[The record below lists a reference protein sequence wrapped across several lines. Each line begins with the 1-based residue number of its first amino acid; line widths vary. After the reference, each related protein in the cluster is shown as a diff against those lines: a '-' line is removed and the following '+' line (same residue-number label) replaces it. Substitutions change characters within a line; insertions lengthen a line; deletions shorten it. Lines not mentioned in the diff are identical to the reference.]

1 MAPLVV
7 KSRFHKP
14 LDMVAVRTMGNET
27 VAQSGTDL
35 AWCRGD
41 SPDSPTLGHMAFL
54 HMGTRPQESSK
65 PSSSSKSRLVS
76 SQCSRH
82 QMMEITR
89 LYIQAV
95 QAANVAPLNIK
106 KIRRR
111 ALTNASSIDLGL
123 PPSPLP
129 PVSSGSEAS
138 SSASP
143 PPTGFTFTAEWD
155 LTKKSFIFT
164 PLRDAHS
171 PMSSASP
178 RSARSAATGVPVN
191 VDDELLSNST
201 LASPSL
207 YSPSVLSPH
216 PDLSTVS
223 SPVTDSESAEAAP
236 TTAPSAENREECSPS
251 PVGTPVSSIFDRDSL
266 YSSHKRHHSRSSAAS
281 SVISLVDM
289 ELDSEKQK
297 ARRALPPK
305 PDLCLDTMSSPLK
318 ALDKSLLATKE
329 CGAHAASSIV
339 SFVDMSLDT
348 EKRHT
353 RRALPSRP
361 SRPDLHLD
369 TLSSPVK
376 STKTSGAQG
385 IARSA
390 SERSPCDRPSYAQRP
405 LPRIPRTRR
414 RLPDVPR
421 NAASMYESVS
431 QASPYRALIRAWR
444 LITPP

>member
-1 MAPLVV
+1 M
-7 KSRFHKP
+7 
-14 LDMVAVRTMGNET
+14 
-27 VAQSGTDL
+27 
-35 AWCRGD
+35 
-41 SPDSPTLGHMAFL
+41 
-54 HMGTRPQESSK
+54 
-65 PSSSSKSRLVS
+65 
-76 SQCSRH
+76 
-82 QMMEITR
+82 
-89 LYIQAV
+89 

-129 PVSSGSEAS
+129 PISNGSEAS
-138 SSASP
+138 TSASP

-155 LTKKSFIFT
+155 LTKKSFVFT

-178 RSARSAATGVPVN
+178 RSVRSPVPVN
-191 VDDELLSNST
+191 VDDELLSQST

-216 PDLSTVS
+216 PELSTVS
-223 SPVTDSESAEAAP
+223 SPVSDASDAEAAP
-236 TTAPSAENREECSPS
+236 ATAPPADDHECSPS

-266 YSSHKRHHSRSSAAS
+266 YSSHQRHRSRSSAAS

-289 ELDSEKQK
+289 EFEAEKQNV
-297 ARRALPPK
+297 RRALPPR
-305 PDLCLDTMSSPLK
+305 PDLCLDTLSAPLK

-329 CGAHAASSIV
+329 CGA
-339 SFVDMSLDT
+339 
-348 EKRHT
+348 
-353 RRALPSRP
+353 
-361 SRPDLHLD
+361 
-369 TLSSPVK
+369 
-376 STKTSGAQG
+376 QG
-385 IARSA
+385 VARSA
-390 SERSPCDRPSYAQRP
+390 SERSCDRPSYAQRP

-431 QASPYRALIRAWR
+431 QACFRRALMHSTLR
-444 LITPP
+444 